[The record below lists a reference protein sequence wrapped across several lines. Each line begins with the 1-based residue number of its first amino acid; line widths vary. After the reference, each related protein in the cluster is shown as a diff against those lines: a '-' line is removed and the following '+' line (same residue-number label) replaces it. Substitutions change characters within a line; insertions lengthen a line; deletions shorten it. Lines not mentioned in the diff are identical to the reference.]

1 MTREPQ
7 EQIIAVVNASTH
19 VHGRDFEVV
28 QAAIRKVAREN
39 RRIVDP
45 NRVRAELT
53 GEHGLRVDP
62 RAVGATY
69 TALINRGTIIRH
81 GWTTSTDRRG
91 GNAGKPARK
100 YRVID
105 SAWLNADGQPP
116 PHQPAALP
124 APVPGQGELFDLT
137 EEATA

>member
-7 EQIIAVVNASTH
+7 EQIIAAVNASTH

-45 NRVRAELT
+45 NRVRDELT
-53 GEHGLRVDP
+53 GPHGLRVDP
-62 RAVGATY
+62 RTVGAQY
-69 TALINRGTIIRH
+69 SALLARGILARQ
-81 GWTTSTDRRG
+81 GWTVSTDKRG